1 MMATRALTMTAV
13 LMSVALINA
22 RPKELAASD
31 PATRGN
37 VEVSL
42 RGPAYRDVVVPAG
55 TTLPLV
61 LDSDVASDQSHIED
75 GVRAHVRRDVL
86 VGSLVAIPAGSALT
100 GYVTSVQRSGRV
112 KGRGRLAFRFTRL
125 AMPTAEPLRINTSV
139 VARQAPATKR
149 KDATIIGLPA
159 AGGAIIGAITGGKKG
174 AAIGAAAGGGAGTA
188 VVLSTR
194 GREVRLGRGALVG
207 VTLLAPITVRVP
219 TGEDR
224 AENDS

>member
-1 MMATRALTMTAV
+1 MTATRALTVTAV
-13 LMSVALINA
+13 LIGVALIGA
-22 RPKELAASD
+22 RPRELAAS
-31 PATRGN
+31 
-37 VEVSL
+37 S
-42 RGPAYRDVVVPAG
+42 PAYRNITVPAG

-61 LDSDVASDQSHIED
+61 LDSYVASDQSRVED
-75 GVRAHVRRDVL
+75 SVRAHVRRDVL
-86 VGSLVAIPAGSALT
+86 VGGHVAIPAGSSLT

-112 KGRGRLAFRFTRL
+112 KGRGRLAFRFARL
-125 AMPTAEPLRINTSV
+125 ALPAAEPLRIDTSV

-219 TGEDR
+219 SGAD
-224 AENDS
+224 